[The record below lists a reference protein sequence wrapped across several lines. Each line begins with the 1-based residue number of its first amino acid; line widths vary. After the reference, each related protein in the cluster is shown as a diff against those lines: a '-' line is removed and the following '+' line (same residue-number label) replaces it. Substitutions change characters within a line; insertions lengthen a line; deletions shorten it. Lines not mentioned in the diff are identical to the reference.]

1 MNMNKITLI
10 IKREYLTRVRKKSF
24 IIMTILG
31 PLLMAGIWVVPFL
44 ISNIKEGQK
53 TVQVLDETNLFA
65 DKFVTNPSIRYLRV
79 VGELED
85 VKRDYL
91 ASGDDA
97 LIYIPRTELSVPVTV
112 LIYATSQPSM
122 DVKSV
127 IKETVRKQVEA
138 LKLNAKGIDPEVLA
152 SIKTSVKVNTVTLND
167 DGSEKNSF
175 VEVSIALGLT
185 AGIIIYML
193 ILVFGAQV
201 MRGVI
206 EEKTNRIVE
215 VIISSVKPF
224 ELMMGKIIGVGL
236 VGLTQF
242 LLWVILTSSII
253 TVFQLSYGSGSSS
266 QHSPDYNASSKILS
280 QQQLKQ
286 YNTSNEQEEDTM
298 KQVMKAVDTVDFPVI
313 LISFMLYFI
322 GGYLLYSSLYAAIGA
337 ASESETDTQQFML
350 PVTVP
355 LIFSMVMMGY
365 VINNPFSSLSV
376 WLSIIPF
383 TSPIIMMIRIPFSV
397 PIWQVVV
404 SLVVLIASFVFT
416 TWLAARIYRT
426 GILMYGKKVNY
437 KEVWKWLKYKD

>member
-1 MNMNKITLI
+1 MNKISLI

-44 ISNIKEGQK
+44 ISNIQEGQK
-53 TVQVLDETNLFA
+53 TIQVLDETNLFA
-65 DKFVTNPSIRYLRV
+65 DKFVTNQSVRYLRV
-79 VGELED
+79 IGEIEK

-112 LIYATSQPSM
+112 VIYATSQPSM
-122 DVKSV
+122 DVKSL

-152 SIKTSVKVNTVTLND
+152 SIKTSIKVNTITLND
-167 DGSEKNSF
+167 DGSEKSSF

-206 EEKTNRIVE
+206 EEKTSRIVE

-242 LLWVILTSSII
+242 LLWVLLTGSII
-253 TVFQLSYGSGSSS
+253 TVFQLSYGVSSAS
-266 QHSPDYNASSKILS
+266 TASPEYNAGSKVLS
-280 QQQLKQ
+280 QQQLAQ
-286 YNTSNEQEEDTM
+286 YNAGSEQDEDTI

-313 LISFMLYFI
+313 LFAFMLYFI

-376 WLSIIPF
+376 WLSIVPF

-397 PIWQVVV
+397 PVWQVVV
-404 SLVVLIASFVFT
+404 SLVVLIASFIFT

>member
-1 MNMNKITLI
+1 
-10 IKREYLTRVRKKSF
+10 
-24 IIMTILG
+24 MTILG

-44 ISNIKEGQK
+44 ISNIQEGQK
-53 TVQVLDETNLFA
+53 TIQVLDETNLFA
-65 DKFVTNPSIRYLRV
+65 DKFVTNESIRYLRV
-79 VGELED
+79 IGELED

-97 LIYIPRTELSVPVTV
+97 LIYIPRTELSVPVTLV
-112 LIYATSQPSM
+112 IYATSQPSM
-122 DVKSV
+122 DVKSI
-127 IKETVRKQVEA
+127 IKEIVRKQVEA

-152 SIKTSVKVNTVTLND
+152 SIKTSIKVNTITLND
-167 DGSEKNSF
+167 DGSEKSSF

-206 EEKTNRIVE
+206 EEKTSRIVE

-242 LLWVILTSSII
+242 LLWVLLTGSII
-253 TVFQLSYGSGSSS
+253 TVFQLSYGVGSGPKA
-266 QHSPDYNASSKILS
+266 SPDYNAGSKVLS
-280 QQQLKQ
+280 QQQLAQ
-286 YNTSNEQEEDTM
+286 YNAGSEQDEDTI

-313 LISFMLYFI
+313 LFAFMLYFI

-397 PIWQVVV
+397 PVWQVAV

>member
-1 MNMNKITLI
+1 
-10 IKREYLTRVRKKSF
+10 
-24 IIMTILG
+24 MTILG

-44 ISNIKEGQK
+44 ISNIKDGQK

-65 DKFVTNPSIRYLRV
+65 DKFVTNQSIRYLRV
-79 VGELED
+79 IGDIERA
-85 VKRDYL
+85 KKNYL
-91 ASGDDA
+91 ASGDHA

-112 LIYATSQPSM
+112 VLYATSQPSM
-122 DVKSV
+122 DVKST
-127 IKETVRKQVEA
+127 IKEIVKKQVEA

-152 SIKTSVKVNTVTLND
+152 SIKTSIKVNTITLND
-167 DGSEKNSF
+167 DGSEKSSF
-175 VEVSIALGLT
+175 IEVSIALGLT

-242 LLWVILTSSII
+242 LLWVVLTFSII
-253 TVFQLSYGSGSSS
+253 TVFQISYGSGSEKASE
-266 QHSPDYNASSKILS
+266 PGYNAGSKLLGP
-280 QQQLKQ
+280 QQLAQ
-286 YNTSNEQEEDTM
+286 YNDANEQEEDTVN
-298 KQVMKAVDTVDFPVI
+298 QIMKAMESVDFPLI
-313 LISFMLYFI
+313 LISFVLYFI

-355 LIFSMVMMGY
+355 LIFSMVMMSY
-365 VINNPFSSLSV
+365 VINNPFSKLSV

-397 PIWQVVV
+397 PVWQVVV
-404 SLVVLIASFVFT
+404 SLAVLIASFVFT

>member
-1 MNMNKITLI
+1 MNKISLI

-24 IIMTILG
+24 IVMTILG

-44 ISNIKEGQK
+44 ISNIQEGQK
-53 TVQVLDETNLFA
+53 TIQVLDETNLFA
-65 DKFVTNPSIRYLRV
+65 DKFVTNQSVRYLRV
-79 VGELED
+79 IGEIEK

-112 LIYATSQPSM
+112 VIYATSQPSM
-122 DVKSV
+122 DVKSL

-152 SIKTSVKVNTVTLND
+152 SIKTSIKVNTITLND
-167 DGSEKNSF
+167 DGSEKSSF

-206 EEKTNRIVE
+206 EEKTSRIVE

-242 LLWVILTSSII
+242 LLWVLLTGSII
-253 TVFQLSYGSGSSS
+253 TVFQLSYGVSSAS
-266 QHSPDYNASSKILS
+266 TASPEYNAGSKVLS
-280 QQQLKQ
+280 QQQLAQ
-286 YNTSNEQEEDTM
+286 YNTGSEQDEDTI

-313 LISFMLYFI
+313 LLAFMLYFI

-376 WLSIIPF
+376 WLSIVPF

-397 PIWQVVV
+397 PVWQVVV
-404 SLVVLIASFVFT
+404 SLVVLIASFIFT

>member
-1 MNMNKITLI
+1 
-10 IKREYLTRVRKKSF
+10 
-24 IIMTILG
+24 
-31 PLLMAGIWVVPFL
+31 
-44 ISNIKEGQK
+44 
-53 TVQVLDETNLFA
+53 
-65 DKFVTNPSIRYLRV
+65 
-79 VGELED
+79 
-85 VKRDYL
+85 
-91 ASGDDA
+91 
-97 LIYIPRTELSVPVTV
+97 
-112 LIYATSQPSM
+112 
-122 DVKSV
+122 
-127 IKETVRKQVEA
+127 
-138 LKLNAKGIDPEVLA
+138 
-152 SIKTSVKVNTVTLND
+152 
-167 DGSEKNSF
+167 
-175 VEVSIALGLT
+175 
-185 AGIIIYML
+185 ML

-206 EEKTNRIVE
+206 EEKTSRIVE

-242 LLWVILTSSII
+242 LLWVLLTGSII
-253 TVFQLSYGSGSSS
+253 TVFQLSYGVGSGPKA
-266 QHSPDYNASSKILS
+266 SPDYNAGSKVLS
-280 QQQLKQ
+280 QQQLAQ
-286 YNTSNEQEEDTM
+286 YNAGSEQDEDTI

-313 LISFMLYFI
+313 LFAFMLYFI

-397 PIWQVVV
+397 PVWQVAV